1 MMRIRSRSRSEK
13 WLERIGELP
22 WWQRSGALAV
32 PAAAALGAVAY
43 AGRRRVWRGIAL
55 VASGVEAVADT
66 IEDAAEGLRDNARKR
81 AGVAGT

>member
-1 MMRIRSRSRSEK
+1 MRFRRRSRSER

-43 AGRRRVWRGIAL
+43 RGRRRVWQGIAL

-66 IEDAAEGLRDNARKR
+66 IEDGAEGLRDAARKR
-81 AGVAGT
+81 AGMAGA

>member
-1 MMRIRSRSRSEK
+1 MRIRRRSRSEK

-22 WWQRSGALAV
+22 WWQRTGALAV

-55 VASGVEAVADT
+55 LASGVEQVADT
-66 IEDAAEGLRDNARKR
+66 IEDGAEALRDAAHAR
-81 AGVAGT
+81 AAT